1 MNVLADI
8 IIALIGVAVI
18 ALYAYKGFIRV
29 ILDTFKIL
37 IAFLIARL
45 IVPSIAIAN
54 PVVGLL
60 VYIVVFVAVFVLLSL
75 VFSLADK
82 IIKKIPIV
90 RTLNRV
96 LGLVLGVGFV
106 YLSFSI
112 AAVIFKSVAAY
123 SPESVIGAV
132 EATLAAQSKI
142 YSFFAEN
149 GLFSLFT

>member
-45 IVPSIAIAN
+45 IVPSITVSN
-54 PVVGLL
+54 PAVGLL
-60 VYIVVFVAVFVLLSL
+60 IYVVVFIVVFVLLTL
-75 VFSLADK
+75 LFSLADK

-96 LGLVLGVGFV
+96 LGLVLGIVFV

-112 AAVIFKSVAAY
+112 IAVVFNTVAAY
-123 SPESVIGAV
+123 SPESAIGTA
-132 EATLAAQSKI
+132 EANLAAQSKI
-142 YSFFAEN
+142 YSF
-149 GLFSLFT
+149 